1 MLCYCLVNLIFVF
14 IELFVLCTATE
25 ARLWSILP
33 LLCQIEPCCLELNR
47 WCLRLDIIVIR
58 PKPKMCRVLEQPFIA
73 HPHKQRD
80 LLRFWRC
87 VTVSWTKELFYQ
99 DIFLSFKNVTQQRN
113 KLFMVHFWN
122 RSKLDWLRVRPKK
135 PANHLVQYESKNG
148 ADARCFCLLSMC
160 SGSAT
165 FCVYPLSS

>member
-1 MLCYCLVNLIFVF
+1 MVLCYCLVNLIFVF

-33 LLCQIEPCCLELNR
+33 VLCQIEPCCFELNR

-99 DIFLSFKNVTQQRN
+99 DIFLSFKNVTQQPN

-135 PANHLVQYESKNG
+135 TCKSFGAIWVQKWCWCS
-148 ADARCFCLLSMC
+148 LLLL
-160 SGSAT
+160 A
-165 FCVYPLSS
+165 VYV